1 MQWLKKLRSGQ
12 PSSRNVAK
20 ERLQLVLVHDRA
32 EISPG
37 LMEKIKDDI
46 IAVIS
51 EHIPIERDAVGIS
64 FTQTGRE
71 TRLQADIP
79 LTRTRKRPSS

>member
-1 MQWLKKLRSGQ
+1 MQWLKKLRSGK

-32 EISPG
+32 EISPR
-37 LMEKIKDDI
+37 LMEKIKDEI

-51 EHIPIERDAVGIS
+51 EHVAIERDAVEIT

-79 LTRTRKRPSS
+79 LTRQRKRPSR

>member
-1 MQWLKKLRSGQ
+1 M
-12 PSSRNVAK
+12 V
-20 ERLQLVLVHDRA
+20 
-32 EISPG
+32 
-37 LMEKIKDDI
+37 DI

-51 EHIPIERDAVGIS
+51 EHLPIERDAVGIS

-79 LTRTRKRPSS
+79 LTRQRKRPSR